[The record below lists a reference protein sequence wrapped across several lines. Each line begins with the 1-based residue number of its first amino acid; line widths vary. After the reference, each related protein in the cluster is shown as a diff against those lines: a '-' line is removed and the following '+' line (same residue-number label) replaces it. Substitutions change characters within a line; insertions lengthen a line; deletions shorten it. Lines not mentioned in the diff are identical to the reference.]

1 MYRNL
6 FIAWYC
12 LGVPLICLIAY
23 LIALP
28 YIGAEWARGGFGVLG
43 LALLGLL
50 MILQFVLF
58 RKETS
63 DERDKSFR
71 QRALYFGHTC
81 GFWVILF
88 LNLCFTLIFNVL
100 HVRHGCDSIPLSI
113 FWLPAIC
120 GFWIGLLAF
129 SVLLLI
135 LCYKGERADP
145 WGLTKE

>member
-6 FIAWYC
+6 FIAWFC
-12 LGVPLICLIAY
+12 LCIPLICLIAY

-28 YIGAEWARGGFGVLG
+28 YIGAEWARTGKGLLG
-43 LALLGLL
+43 LGLLGLL

-58 RKETS
+58 RKEAN

-71 QRALYFGHTC
+71 QRSLYLGC
-81 GFWVILF
+81 AISLYAILVINCVL
-88 LNLCFTLIFNVL
+88 TLVYYG
-100 HVRHGCDSIPLSI
+100 HGCDSIPLSV
-113 FWLPAIC
+113 FWLPVTF
-120 GFWIGLLAF
+120 GFWAGLLAF

-145 WGLTKE
+145 WGLTKDG

>member
-1 MYRNL
+1 MYRHT
-6 FIAWYC
+6 FIAWFC
-12 LGVPLICLIAY
+12 LCVPLICLIAY

-28 YIGAEWARGGFGVLG
+28 YIGAEWARSGFGVLG
-43 LALLGLL
+43 LGLLGLL

-58 RKETS
+58 RKEAN

-71 QRALYFGHTC
+71 QRSLYFGYTC
-81 GFWVILF
+81 GFWVIVF
-88 LNLCFTLIFNVL
+88 LNFGLTLVYSVL
-100 HVRHGCDSIPLSI
+100 HGVDFVSLSV

>member
-6 FIAWYC
+6 FIAWFC
-12 LGVPLICLIAY
+12 LCIPLICLIAY

-28 YIGAEWARGGFGVLG
+28 YIGAEWARGGFGLLG
-43 LALLGLL
+43 LGLLGLL

-58 RKETS
+58 RKEAN

-71 QRALYFGHTC
+71 QRALYFGCFSSLYAIVFLTC
-81 GFWVILF
+81 GIPLF
-88 LNLCFTLIFNVL
+88 YGVVL
-100 HVRHGCDSIPLSI
+100 GLDAIPLSV
-113 FWLPAIC
+113 FWLPIIC
-120 GFWIGLLAF
+120 GSWIGVFAF

>member
-12 LGVPLICLIAY
+12 LCVPFICFAAY

-28 YIGAEWARGGFGVLG
+28 YIGVEWARNGFGLLG
-43 LALLGLL
+43 LGLLGLL
-50 MILQFVLF
+50 LILQFIFF
-58 RKETS
+58 RKEAS
-63 DERDKSFR
+63 DERDKSFL
-71 QRALYFGHTC
+71 QRSLSLGHTC
-81 GFWVILF
+81 GFWVILV
-88 LNLCFTLIFNVL
+88 LNFCLTLVYNVL
-100 HVRHGCDSIPLSI
+100 HGVNFIPLSI

-145 WGLTKE
+145 WGLTKDG

>member
-6 FIAWYC
+6 FIAWFC
-12 LGVPLICLIAY
+12 LCIPLVCLIAY

-28 YIGAEWARGGFGVLG
+28 YIGAEWARGGFGLLG
-43 LALLGLL
+43 LGLLGLL

-58 RKETS
+58 RKEAN

-71 QRALYFGHTC
+71 QRALYFGYTC
-81 GFWVILF
+81 GFWVIVF
-88 LNLCFTLIFNVL
+88 LNFCLTLVYNVL
-100 HVRHGCDSIPLSI
+100 HGVDFVSLSV
-113 FWLPAIC
+113 FWLPVIC
-120 GFWIGLLAF
+120 GLWTGVLAF

-145 WGLTKE
+145 WGLTKDG